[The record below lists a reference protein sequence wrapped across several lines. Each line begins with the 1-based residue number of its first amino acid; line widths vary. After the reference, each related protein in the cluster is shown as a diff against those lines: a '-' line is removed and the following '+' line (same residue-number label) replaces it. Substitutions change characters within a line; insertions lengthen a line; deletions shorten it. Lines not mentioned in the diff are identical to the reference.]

1 MSAQAIASA
10 VTGGAPL
17 PLPSPTSMHSAAKLA
32 QENDKPILL
41 DYYADSVLK
50 KAFIGIDKET
60 NDKILVKSRDEF
72 TSLIKRIVRGGQ
84 KEGEDFLVMTE
95 NSIYIV
101 SGAIEKKYIQAT
113 KMLAEASDDF

>member
-1 MSAQAIASA
+1 MSAQAIANA
-10 VTGGAPL
+10 VAGGNPL
-17 PLPSPTSMHSAAKLA
+17 PLPNVAALHTAAKLA

-41 DYYADSVLK
+41 DYYADSVMK

-72 TSLIKRIVRGGQ
+72 TSLIKRIVKGGA
-84 KEGEDFLVMTE
+84 KENDDFLVLTE

-101 SGAIEKKYIQAT
+101 SGTIEKKYIQAT

>member
-1 MSAQAIASA
+1 MSAQAIANA
-10 VTGGAPL
+10 VTGGNAQL
-17 PLPSPTSMHSAAKLA
+17 PLPSAQALLTAAKLA

-50 KAFIGIDKET
+50 KAFIGIDKDT

-72 TSLIKRIVRGGQ
+72 TSLIKRIVKGGD
-84 KEGEDFLVMTE
+84 DFLVMTE

-101 SGAIEKKYIQAT
+101 TGIIEKKHIQAT
-113 KMLAEASDDF
+113 KMLAEAEDDF

>member
-10 VTGGAPL
+10 VAGGPPL
-17 PLPSPTSMHSAAKLA
+17 PLPSPTAMHTAAKLA

-72 TSLIKRIVRGGQ
+72 TSLIKRIVKG
-84 KEGEDFLVMTE
+84 GEDFLVMTE

-101 SGAIEKKYIQAT
+101 SNEIPTRKI
-113 KMLAEASDDF
+113 S